1 MNTGVNQ
8 QMKAPK
14 PPKTGKGKKKAIIIL
29 TILLVIAC
37 GCAGGLFYCMKKGI
51 TLTQLQQKIEQVKPK
66 TRKVNYTAYNWDSV
80 SLRDKPSGKVI
91 KSVNKGSI
99 LNVEE
104 ELASGWLKVKVAD
117 VEGYV
122 YTKYTKDKKG
132 YYRESYKTRNLT
144 KHCKSLIRKYFTAEE
159 KKILRKYEFR
169 YVADWIADCGG
180 GSGYPEKGMHCAE
193 PKVIY
198 LRDSDFP
205 SPDAHDD
212 VILHQLVHAIT
223 PEVWGDNSPFANRLR
238 VAGFDAG
245 LKKVQIHTGKNSLKT
260 VNTGRT
266 N

>member
-1 MNTGVNQ
+1 MKTGENQ
-8 QMKAPK
+8 QVR
-14 PPKTGKGKKKAIIIL
+14 PPKSGKGKKKVIVIL
-29 TILLVIAC
+29 SILLVLAC
-37 GCAGGLFYCMKKGI
+37 AFGGGSFYCLKKGI
-51 TLTQLQQKIEQVKPK
+51 SLTQLKQKVEKMKPT
-66 TRKVNYTAYNWDSV
+66 TRKVNYTAFNWQSIN
-80 SLRDKPSGKVI
+80 LRNAPDGKVI
-91 KSVNKGSI
+91 KGINKDSI

-122 YTKYTKDKKG
+122 YTKYVKDKKG
-132 YYRESYKTRNLT
+132 YFRESYKTRNLT
-144 KHCKSLIRKYFTAEE
+144 KHCKDLINKYFTSEE
-159 KKILRKYEFR
+159 KKILKKYEFR

-180 GSGYPEKGMHCAE
+180 GVGYAQKGLYCAE

-223 PEVWGDNSPFANRLR
+223 PEVWGENSPFANRLK

-245 LKKVQIHTGKNSLKT
+245 VKTVQIHIGKDSYKT
-260 VNTGRT
+260 VNTGRK